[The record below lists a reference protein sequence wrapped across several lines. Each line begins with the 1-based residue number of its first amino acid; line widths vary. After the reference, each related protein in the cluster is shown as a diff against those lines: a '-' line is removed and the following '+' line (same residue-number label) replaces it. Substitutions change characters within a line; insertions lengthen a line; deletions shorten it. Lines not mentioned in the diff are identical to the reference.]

1 MTQTWIHGMNG
12 KVIQSNRNPSSFQLQ
27 SFLPLQMENIIFV
40 YMDICQYIWEQTF
53 EKLRSGTW
61 KKKTLIRNCSQWQT
75 RKCIFYISV
84 QNMD

>member
-27 SFLPLQMENIIFV
+27 SFLPLQMENINFV
-40 YMDICQYIWEQTF
+40 YMDIWEQTF

-61 KKKTLIRNCSQWQT
+61 KKKL
-75 RKCIFYISV
+75 
-84 QNMD
+84 